1 MRLRRMLPLCLFLL
15 LLLSACGSKT
25 AEVTPTPPDIPT
37 LPART
42 EAPQPSPTPTE
53 TAEPEYTGPRNP
65 LTGEPMEE
73 EWVNKR
79 PVAIMLNNL
88 EQALPQQGQSEADI
102 IYECL
107 EEGGITR
114 MMGVYQNPRDVGVI
128 GSVRST
134 RTYYLELALGHDAIL
149 IHAGGSDVA
158 GVEDA
163 YGKIRAWGVTSLDAV
178 RGPYMS
184 NTEGG
189 NLMWRDP
196 GRKAANGYVHSVITT
211 GAKIDEIFSAAS
223 FRQDH
228 EEGWRY
234 QMDFADDGTPAGG
247 ADAPVITVPFSNYK
261 TGVFTY
267 DPESGRYLVSEYG
280 EPYIDGNTGEQVG
293 VTNVVVLRTACRN
306 TGDSYGHVSVDLSSG
321 GTGYFA
327 CGGKVM
333 DLVWSKSEP
342 DGQLYYTD
350 LEGSPIVFGRGKTYV
365 NIVPLDSQ
373 VTFE

>member
-1 MRLRRMLPLCLFLL
+1 MRLRRMLPLCLSLL
-15 LLLSACGSKT
+15 LLLSACGPKA
-25 AEVTPTPPDIPT
+25 AEVTPTPTPT
-37 LPART
+37 PPVRTQPPA
-42 EAPQPSPTPTE
+42 PTE
-53 TAEPEYTGPRNP
+53 TAEPEYAGPRNP
-65 LTGEPMEE
+65 LTGEPMDAL
-73 EWVNKR
+73 WVNKR

-88 EQALPQQGQSEADI
+88 VEALPQQGQSEADI

-114 MMGVYQNPRDVGVI
+114 MMAVYQDPREAGVI

-149 IHAGGSDVA
+149 IHAGGSDVS

-163 YGKIRAWGVTSLDAV
+163 YGMISAWGVTALDGV

-184 NTEGG
+184 NTVEG

-196 GRKAANGYVHSVITT
+196 DRVKSNGYVHSVVTT
-211 GAKIDEIFSAAS
+211 GEKIEEIFAAAS

-228 EEGWRY
+228 EEGWSY
-234 QMDFADDGTPAGG
+234 QMDFADDGTPTGG
-247 ADAPVITVPFSNYK
+247 SDAPVITVPFSYYK

-267 DPESGRYLVSEYG
+267 DPETERYLVSQYG
-280 EPYIDGNTGEQVG
+280 EAYVDGNTGEQLG

-306 TGDSYGHVSVDLSSG
+306 TGDSYGHISVDLSSG

-327 CGGKVM
+327 CGGKVI
-333 DLVWSKSEP
+333 DLMWSKQEP

-350 LEGSPIVFGRGKTYV
+350 LEGNPIVFGRGMTYV
-365 NIVPLDSQ
+365 NIVPLDAQ

>member
-1 MRLRRMLPLCLFLL
+1 M
-15 LLLSACGSKT
+15 
-25 AEVTPTPPDIPT
+25 
-37 LPART
+37 
-42 EAPQPSPTPTE
+42 
-53 TAEPEYTGPRNP
+53 
-65 LTGEPMEE
+65 
-73 EWVNKR
+73 
-79 PVAIMLNNL
+79 
-88 EQALPQQGQSEADI
+88 
-102 IYECL
+102 
-107 EEGGITR
+107 
-114 MMGVYQNPRDVGVI
+114 YQNPRDAGVI

-163 YGKIRAWGVTSLDAV
+163 YGKIRAWGVTSLDGV

-196 GRKAANGYVHSVITT
+196 GRVKANGYVHSVVTT

-228 EEGWRY
+228 KEGWTY

-247 ADAPVITVPFSNYK
+247 TDAPVITVPFSNYK

-267 DPESGRYLVSEYG
+267 DQGTGRYLVSEYG
-280 EPYIDGNTGEQVG
+280 DAYIDGNTGEQVG
-293 VTNVVVLRTACRN
+293 VTNVVVLRTACRS

-321 GTGYFA
+321 GTGVLRLRRQGHRPGVEQVRA
-327 CGGKVM
+327 RRTALLHRPGGQPHRLRPGQ
-333 DLVWSKSEP
+333 DLCEHRAP
-342 DGQLYYTD
+342 ERPGD
-350 LEGSPIVFGRGKTYV
+350 F
-365 NIVPLDSQ
+365 
-373 VTFE
+373 